1 MMTDPISD
9 LLTRLRNANT
19 NRRKKVTMP
28 ASRIKVGIAHILKE
42 EGFILDWNV
51 EPHIPSEGPSSR
63 LTLALKYGREGER
76 VIRSI
81 VRVSRPGRRVYAR
94 ASELPPVLR
103 GMGLQILSTPKG
115 VVSDRTARK
124 DNVGGEVLCKVT

>member
-19 NRRKKVTMP
+19 NRRKQVTMP
-28 ASRIKVGIAHILKE
+28 ASTLKVGIAQILKE
-42 EGFILDWNV
+42 EGFISEWTV
-51 EPHIPSEGPSSR
+51 EPAKPASR
-63 LTLALKYGREGER
+63 LTLSLKYGREGER

-81 VRVSRPGRRVYAR
+81 VRVSRPGRRVYAK

-124 DNVGGEVLCKVT
+124 DNVGGEILCKVT